1 MLKFRTHTH
10 THQKTTNFYYLLGP
24 ASTVGG
30 PESFYDLDSG
40 APSEVNS
47 LASNHPMLN
56 DPMEHFPLL
65 LNNLK
70 DDDPVIVTE
79 SLHIFERCIKPSSFN
94 EQFFVEM
101 INRIELFEAL
111 VSLIISATNEISS
124 GK

>member
-1 MLKFRTHTH
+1 M
-10 THQKTTNFYYLLGP
+10 
-24 ASTVGG
+24 GG

-124 GK
+124 GKQNVFNFL